1 VSARTDRLTAG
12 GQDVLDRWPFWRANA
27 GRFRLL
33 DVWTTTSGAA
43 TAPAPAV
50 ALVERGGGTGL
61 VGLGRPADLAALL
74 AEVSGRAGP
83 VDPTPARAVVSALLP
98 RGTWDAVGTAARER
112 LGLRPGRPWDWLTCT
127 AAPPRHPDAGR
138 VRDLGTGPAAAARAQ
153 EVLDRA
159 YPEREARADDASR
172 TWVGF
177 DDGAG
182 GLAGVL
188 SALPL
193 PGGVHLSAVAVDPAW
208 RRRGVATAMT
218 SEVTRRALVGT
229 GLVHLGTWADNDAAR
244 ALYLSL
250 GYTVAAELENLHAAP
265 RW

>member
-1 VSARTDRLTAG
+1 MSARTDPLTAG

-33 DVWTTTSGAA
+33 HVWATTSPAGA
-43 TAPAPAV
+43 APAPAV
-50 ALVERGGGTGL
+50 AHVERGGGTAL
-61 VGLGRPADLAALL
+61 VGVGRPADLAALL
-74 AEVSGRAGP
+74 TEVSAP
-83 VDPTPARAVVSALLP
+83 AVVSALLP
-98 RGTWDAVGTAARER
+98 RGTWDAVDPAARKR
-112 LGLRPGRPWDWLTCT
+112 IGLRPGRPWDWLTCS

-138 VRDLGTGPAAAARAQ
+138 VRDLGPGPAAAARAQ

-159 YPEREARADDASR
+159 YPEREARADDARR

-188 SALPL
+188 SALAL

-208 RRRGVATAMT
+208 RRRGVASAMT
-218 SEVTRRALVGT
+218 SEVTRRALVGS